1 MSDLVTGEAVALDL
15 RPARLASRAIAFGLD
30 LMLQAVCLLVFA
42 WGLGSLL
49 INVDPAL
56 GMAVGIAFLVV
67 FVLGWPV
74 GWETATRGRSP
85 GKMAMGLR
93 VVRDDGG
100 PVRFRHALVRGL
112 VGVFADFWT
121 TSGCGAVIS
130 SLASTRG
137 KRLGDQA
144 AGTFVVQERTPG
156 ARHVP
161 VAMHPAAAAWAS
173 GLDLSRLT
181 DDLALQARQYLGRIA
196 QLDPAVAAAL
206 GTRLAGE
213 VAARI
218 GVTPPNGV
226 HPASFLAAVLAERQR
241 RAYERVQPVG
251 PAAPPPQANWGVP
264 GMNTSNLGASNLGAS
279 TLGASYSG
287 APGMGAPGVGGGPDP
302 RAAGGQA
309 PAPVPARDD
318 EAPPVAPTGFKPPA

>member
-15 RPARLASRAIAFGLD
+15 RPARLASRALAFTLD
-30 LMLQAVCLLVFA
+30 LLLQAVCLLVFA
-42 WGLGSLL
+42 WGLGTLL
-49 INVDPAL
+49 TEVDPAL
-56 GMAVGIAFLVV
+56 GTAVGLVFVVV
-67 FVLGWPV
+67 FILGWPV

-130 SLASTRG
+130 SLASERG

-144 AGTFVVQERTPG
+144 AGTFVVRERTPG

-196 QLDPAVAAAL
+196 QLDPMIAASL

-218 GVTPPNGV
+218 GVAPPMGV
-226 HPASFLAAVLAERQR
+226 HPAEFLAAVLAERQR
-241 RAYERVQPVG
+241 RAYQRVQPT
-251 PAAPPPQANWGVP
+251 APTTAQPNWGVP
-264 GMNTSNLGASNLGAS
+264 GAGATPTGV
-279 TLGASYSG
+279 GH
-287 APGMGAPGVGGGPDP
+287 PGVGPGATAPP
-302 RAAGGQA
+302 MPGQ
-309 PAPVPARDD
+309 PPVADQLAKSPQPIRD
-318 EAPPVAPTGFKPPA
+318 EAPPTAPTTPTGFTPPA